1 MFFIHL
7 LLSRVSNSKTMA
19 HRCLYTMWMR
29 AITRELADP
38 KPCRPHLEWLV
49 SQLEKSVAAE
59 KSVNE
64 YSRRLIDE
72 LAADL
77 D

>member
-1 MFFIHL
+1 
-7 LLSRVSNSKTMA
+7 MA
-19 HRCLYTMWMR
+19 RPCLYTMWMR
-29 AITRELADP
+29 AITKELTCP

-49 SQLEKSVAAE
+49 SQLEKSVAAD
-59 KSVNE
+59 KMVNE
-64 YSRRLIDE
+64 FSRSLIDE

>member
-1 MFFIHL
+1 
-7 LLSRVSNSKTMA
+7 
-19 HRCLYTMWMR
+19 MWMR